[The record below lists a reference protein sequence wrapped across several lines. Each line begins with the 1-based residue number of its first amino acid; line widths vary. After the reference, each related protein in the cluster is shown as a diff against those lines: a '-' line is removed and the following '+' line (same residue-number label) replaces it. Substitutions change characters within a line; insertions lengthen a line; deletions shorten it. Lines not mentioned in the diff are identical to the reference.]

1 MNIIYTVVV
10 ANYNRLHSNEYYSVW
25 PLKCQFLYCMPRG
38 VSSKA
43 ARPTRAPVNTPK
55 TKEGERMLRPTITAH
70 SGCEGTADG
79 SMAAIL
85 RGVELGADLVE
96 VDVRRVAGLGLML
109 SHDAAADPAGLVTLQ
124 AAFLEIKK
132 HPDVGI
138 NCDLKEYGLAR
149 EVISLAEDCGL
160 GDGQLS
166 FSGSL
171 TPRQLADDPVI
182 ARRARVYLNIEE
194 SLCELYREKTPTVVP
209 VDALPWDVV
218 RSFMGGDLAPWVE
231 DLIETCGGLNIRAL
245 NLPPRPFIRPWL
257 HHLGGAG
264 VRISAWTINE
274 LDEMRELL
282 AMPWL
287 ENLTTRRVA
296 LALEARAALM
306 Q

>member
-1 MNIIYTVVV
+1 
-10 ANYNRLHSNEYYSVW
+10 
-25 PLKCQFLYCMPRG
+25 
-38 VSSKA
+38 
-43 ARPTRAPVNTPK
+43 
-55 TKEGERMLRPTITAH
+55 MLRPTITAH

-85 RGVELGADLVE
+85 RGIELSADLVE

-109 SHDAAADPAGLVTLQ
+109 SHDAAADPAGLVTLE

-132 HPDVGI
+132 HPNVGI
-138 NCDLKEYGLAR
+138 NCDLKEYNLAR
-149 EVISLAEDCGL
+149 EVISLAEGCGL

-194 SLCELYREKTPTVVP
+194 VLCELYREKNPTGVP
-209 VDALPWDVV
+209 ADAPPWDVV
-218 RSFMGGDLAPWVE
+218 RNFMGGDLAPWIE
-231 DLIETCGGLNIRAL
+231 NLIETCKGLNICAL
-245 NLPPRPFIRPWL
+245 NLPPRPFIRPYMD
-257 HHLGGAG
+257 HLGGAG
-264 VRISAWTINE
+264 VRLSTWTINE
-274 LDEMRELL
+274 PDEMRELFR
-282 AMPWL
+282 MPWL

-296 LALEARAALM
+296 MALEVRAA